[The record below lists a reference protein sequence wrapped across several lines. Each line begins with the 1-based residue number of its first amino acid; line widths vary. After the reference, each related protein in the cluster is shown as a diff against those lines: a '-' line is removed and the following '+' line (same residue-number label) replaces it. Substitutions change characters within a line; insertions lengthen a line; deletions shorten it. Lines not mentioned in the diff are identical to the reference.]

1 MTPLRFS
8 GVKMSIAKFLVTGI
22 LDKIARE
29 EWGKLRFACSPAVAL
44 LALPI
49 PRFSCPVSPFQGSMM
64 RGIPLPRAMP

>member
-1 MTPLRFS
+1 MRDMTPLRFS

-49 PRFSCPVSPFQGSMM
+49 PLFSCVAPSGLKGVGNPSS
-64 RGIPLPRAMP
+64 